1 MAINEYTVLTPDLRQ
16 QFLEKGYVK
25 IENAVPLENIKRF
38 SEDVWIRLG
47 YDPQDKS
54 TWEKEKVHMP
64 RHREVIMKVFAPK
77 AWAAICEILGG
88 EDRIDPTL
96 FESFGDSL
104 ICNFGS
110 PEWEDVR
117 ELPLNPTNPMV
128 QYRLFIYRKKP
139 SLLVCWGTGTCE
151 SVLYFYSI
159 EVASGYSILFA
170 PTYHRTETAI
180 GEQAVTVIV
189 LFNDIE
195 PRAGGTFLAPDGLK
209 NVVKWLYEHPEGAD
223 SFPVDETGARTC
235 TGKAGDVVIFHPLM
249 VLQSSLVKCRILLI
263 FAIYI
268 YLQPHSASKNYKRI
282 PRFITNPPVTLKGP
296 LNLARENPDDYSL
309 TELVI
314 LRALGEN
321 GIDAAKMKDWKI
333 TGKRRRFTPRTR
345 GGKDAMIIAEVARMK
360 QYALRSGGA
369 IKVDSM
375 HINGPVP
382 YQTVIPTEG

>member
-1 MAINEYTVLTPDLRQ
+1 MGVKEFTVLTPELRQ

-64 RHREVIMKVFAPK
+64 RHREVVMKEFAPK

-88 EDRIDPTL
+88 EEHIDPTL

-110 PEWEDVR
+110 PEWE
-117 ELPLNPTNPMV
+117 N
-128 QYRLFIYRKKP
+128 K
-139 SLLVCWGTGTCE
+139 E
-151 SVLYFYSI
+151 SVDPRLLGNWHIDGDWFRHFLD
-159 EVASGYSILFA
+159 A
-170 PTYHRTETAI
+170 
-180 GEQAVTVIV
+180 GEQAVTVVV

-209 NVVKWLYEHPEGAD
+209 NVVKWLYEHPEGSEAW
-223 SFPVDETGARTC
+223 PVDETGARTVCDIHKCNEFVEC
-235 TGKAGDVVIFHPLM
+235 TGKAGDVVIFHPFM
-249 VLQSSLVKCRILLI
+249 
-263 FAIYI
+263 
-268 YLQPHSASKNYKRI
+268 PHSASKNYRRI

-314 LRALGEN
+314 LRALKEN
-321 GIDAAKMKDWKI
+321 GIDPATMKDWKI
-333 TGKRRRFTPRTR
+333 ANKRRRFTPRTR
-345 GGKDAMIIAEVARMK
+345 GGKDEMIIAEVARMK
-360 QYALRSGGA
+360 EHALRSGGA
-369 IKVDSM
+369 YKVDSM